1 MNDHK
6 KLKAFKNTET
16 PKIHETICQYS
27 PLLFCVVQNIL
38 KEKGSYEDI
47 EECVAD
53 VFIYLWQ
60 HPNYF
65 DSKRGTLKNYLCL
78 IAKSKALDKYRK
90 LSKSQDVHIPLE
102 FIPNEETTMSIS
114 FFNINFNST
123 LMNCEYEDLYKVLDM
138 LSPDDKEILLRRYVG
153 GEKPSHIAKDLG
165 VPTKSIINNLYRS
178 KNKLKLLMASGGNL

>member
-16 PKIHETICQYS
+16 AKIHETICQYS
-27 PLLFCVVQNIL
+27 PLLFCVVQSIL
-38 KEKGSYEDI
+38 KEKGSHEDI

-90 LSKSQDVHIPLE
+90 LSKSQDVHISLE
-102 FIPNEETTMSIS
+102 FIPDEETAMPIP

>member
-16 PKIHETICQYS
+16 TKIHETISQYS
-27 PLLFCVVQNIL
+27 PLLFCIIQSIL
-38 KEKGSYEDI
+38 KEKGSREDI

-60 HPNYF
+60 HPDYF
-65 DSKRGTLKNYLCL
+65 DPKRGTLKNYLCL

-90 LSKSQDVHIPLE
+90 LSKSQDVHISLD
-102 FIPNEETTMSIS
+102 FIPQEEMTMPIP
-114 FFNINFNST
+114 FFSINFNSI
-123 LMNCEYEDLYKVLDM
+123 LINCEYEDLYKVLDI

>member
-6 KLKAFKNTET
+6 KIKAFKNTET
-16 PKIHETICQYS
+16 SKIHEIICQYS
-27 PLLFCVVQNIL
+27 PLLFCVIQSVL
-38 KEKGSYEDI
+38 KEKGSHEDI

-65 DSKRGTLKNYLCL
+65 DSKKGTLKNYLCL

-90 LSKSQDVHIPLE
+90 LNKSQDVHIPLE
-102 FIPNEETTMSIS
+102 LIPQEEMSIPIS
-114 FFNINFNST
+114 FFSINFDSAF
-123 LMNCEYEDLYKVLDM
+123 MNYEYEDLYKVLDM
-138 LSPDDKEILLRRYVG
+138 LSPDDREIFLRRYVG

-178 KNKLKLLMASGGNL
+178 KNKLKLLITSGGKL

>member
-16 PKIHETICQYS
+16 SKIHETISQYS

-102 FIPNEETTMSIS
+102 FIPDEEITMSIS